1 MAEYIL
7 RPAEQG
13 DFPAIR
19 SLIHTVQINPFGL
32 DWRHFIVAVT
42 ASGLLLGCGQV
53 KIHADGSRELAS
65 IAVQESTRGQGIARA
80 IIEELLRQEAHRPLY
95 LMCRARL
102 ETLYAKFGF
111 RAIGA
116 EEMSPYFRKIKRA
129 EQIFNAHGEPEDRLL
144 VMCLE

>member
-1 MAEYIL
+1 MADHIL

-32 DWRHFIVAVT
+32 DWRHFIVAIT
-42 ASGLLLGCGQV
+42 PSGLLLGCGQV
-53 KIHADGSRELAS
+53 KTHSDGSRELAS
-65 IAVQESTRGQGIARA
+65 IAVQESARRKGIARA
-80 IIEELLRQEAHRPLY
+80 IIEELLRREARRPLY

-111 RAIGA
+111 RAIGG
-116 EEMSPYFRKIKRA
+116 EKMSPYFRKIKRA
-129 EQIFNAHGEPEDRLL
+129 EQILNAKGEPEDRLL